1 MSEFDNNQ
9 NNPNTPL
16 EGENKP
22 TETEKPVAEN
32 SLPEEKESTE
42 ETSAQAPETAPEST
56 SETPAESAPEAPKEE
71 PARSEEPYNPYGAP
85 RNDPDRGMY
94 NGQSPYRTPEPPK
107 KKNEIRMSKGGLAL
121 LIVCCLAISIF
132 ASAGMNNFFNSFAPL
147 DTTTGALETT
157 LGETTLSSSEIET
170 TIATT
175 PKETAPAV
183 STGSVSGTVAST
195 YSAIAKECIKSVVV
209 INVTETTISYGQE
222 YTTGGAGSGVI
233 YTKDGYIIT
242 NYHVVG
248 ANTKTIS
255 VTLHDG
261 SVYNAKY
268 IYGDEYVDLAVIK
281 IEKNDCDYAII
292 GDFEQMQLGDEVLA
306 IGNPLG
312 YGLSVTNGIISALER
327 QVTVENTTMTL
338 LQTSAAINSGN
349 SGGGLFNM
357 KGELIGIV
365 NAKVG
370 GTSVEGMGF
379 AIPSTTVIKSLND
392 LKEHGYITG
401 RARLGLTVSQ
411 KTYSTWPYMQTY
423 YYIQISDIDADGSA
437 AKSGIQVGDILQKF
451 NGEEI
456 TSFSVLS
463 QQLTKYK
470 VGDTVTLTVR
480 RPTIEQTDDNLA
492 DYLNSCAIVD
502 VVITF
507 VEFNPN
513 A

>member
-1 MSEFDNNQ
+1 MSEFDNKQ

-16 EGENKP
+16 ENENRPAEAEKN
-22 TETEKPVAEN
+22 ETEA
-32 SLPEEKESTE
+32 SSQEKENADIAS
-42 ETSAQAPETAPEST
+42 ETSEEAS
-56 SETPAESAPEAPKEE
+56 AEPAPEAPTSE
-71 PARSEEPYNPYGAP
+71 PARPTEPYNPYGAP

-121 LIVCCLAISIF
+121 LIICCLAISLF
-132 ASAGMNNFFNSFAPL
+132 ASAGMNAFFNTSSPME
-147 DTTTGALETT
+147 TTTGALETT
-157 LGETTLSSSEIET
+157 LGETTLPGTET
-170 TIATT
+170 TAATT

-183 STGSVSGTVAST
+183 STGAVEGVASST
-195 YSAIAKECIKSVVV
+195 YTAIAKECIKSVVI
-209 INVTETTISYGQE
+209 INVTETTVSYGQE

-248 ANTKTIS
+248 ATTKTIS

-261 SVYNAKY
+261 SVYDAKY

-281 IEKNDCDYAII
+281 IEKNDCDFATI

-327 QVTVENTTMTL
+327 QVTIENTTMTL

-379 AIPSTTVIKSLND
+379 AIPSTTVVKSLND

-401 RARLGLTVSQ
+401 RARLGLTVNQ
-411 KTYSTWPYMQTY
+411 KQYSTWPYMQTF
-423 YYIQISDIDADGSA
+423 YYIQVAEIDADGSA
-437 AKSGIQVGDILQKF
+437 AKSGIRVGDILQKF

-480 RPTIEQTDDNLA
+480 RPTIQQTDNNLA
-492 DYLNSCAIVD
+492 DYLNSCEIVE
-502 VVITF
+502 VTITF

-513 A
+513 H

>member
-9 NNPNTPL
+9 NNPTPPL
-16 EGENKP
+16 ENENRLA
-22 TETEKPVAEN
+22 ETEKNGAEASSQEKEN
-32 SLPEEKESTE
+32 ADIASETSEEASTESVPEEKEPE
-42 ETSAQAPETAPEST
+42 E
-56 SETPAESAPEAPKEE
+56 PKEE
-71 PARSEEPYNPYGAP
+71 PARPTESYNPYGAP
-85 RNDPDRGMY
+85 RNDPNRGMY

-121 LIVCCLAISIF
+121 LIVCCLALSLF
-132 ASAGMNNFFNSFAPL
+132 ASAGMNAFFNTSSPME
-147 DTTTGALETT
+147 TTTGALETT
-157 LGETTLSSSEIET
+157 LGETTLPGTET
-170 TIATT
+170 TAATT
-175 PKETAPAV
+175 PKETAPAI
-183 STGSVSGTVAST
+183 STGAVEGVASST
-195 YSAIAKECIKSVVV
+195 YTAIAKECIKSVVV

-248 ANTKTIS
+248 ANTTTIS

-261 SVYNAKY
+261 SVYDAKY

-281 IEKNDCDYAII
+281 IEKNDCDFATI

-327 QVTVENTTMTL
+327 QVTIENTTMTL

-379 AIPSTTVIKSLND
+379 AIPSTTVVKSLND
-392 LKEHGYITG
+392 LKEYGYITG
-401 RARLGLTVSQ
+401 RARLGLTVNQ
-411 KTYSTWPYMQTY
+411 KQYSTWPYMQTF
-423 YYIQISDIDADGSA
+423 YYIQVAEIDADGSA

-456 TSFSVLS
+456 TSFSILS

-480 RPTIEQTDDNLA
+480 RPTIEQTDNNLA
-492 DYLNSCAIVD
+492 DYLNSCEIVEIT
-502 VVITF
+502 ITF

-513 A
+513 N